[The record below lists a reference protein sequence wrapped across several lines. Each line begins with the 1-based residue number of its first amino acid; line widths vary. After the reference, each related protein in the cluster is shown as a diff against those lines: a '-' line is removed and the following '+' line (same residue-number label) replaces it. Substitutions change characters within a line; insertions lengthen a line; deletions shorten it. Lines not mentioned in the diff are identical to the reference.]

1 MKLFWKFLNTLVLVI
16 ASIESGTGLCGY
28 AVILNSILRQTV
40 TAASI
45 DLKQRKLL
53 GYIGTEVCTFL
64 LS

>member
-28 AVILNSILRQTV
+28 AVILNSIF